1 MKKLKIY
8 PASLEIRQATM
19 PEGKEFKAV
28 KISRQEA
35 MDFKSSNFRTFED
48 LLNKYGANNQLGLGE
63 LYNGYAVVFY
73 CWGRMEVV
81 AMRGVIRRV
90 DPKTPISCGNYHLA
104 ELVRKGLA
112 WECVY
117 PLGEGRFGEG
127 GFNYFWTFRDCTF
140 ANDVISKQEQ
150 GWPSYEGLNAEAI
163 DKSLKD
169 KIIYA
174 LQKDDKVIEL
184 TDEEDLVLKH
194 YLGEYSYYKTFFVEV
209 K

>member
-1 MKKLKIY
+1 MKKLRIC
-8 PASLEIRQATM
+8 PSHLEIRMATM

-28 KISRQEA
+28 KLSPKEA
-35 MDFKSSNFRTFED
+35 MAFCSSDYRTFED
-48 LLNKYGANNQLGLGE
+48 LLAKYGANNQLNPGE

-90 DPKTPISCGNYHLA
+90 DPKTPIACGDYHFA
-104 ELVRKGLA
+104 EVVRKGLA

-117 PLGEGRFGEG
+117 PLGEGRYGQGAFK
-127 GFNYFWTFRDCTF
+127 YVWTFRDCTF
-140 ANDVISKQEQ
+140 ARHIVWGKEH
-150 GWPSYEGLNAEAI
+150 GWLGYENLDSEAV
-163 DKSLKD
+163 DKSLKY
-169 KIIYA
+169 KIVAA
-174 LQKDDKVIEL
+174 LQREEKIVEL
-184 TDEEDLVLKH
+184 NNVENAILMN